1 MVATGQPTR
10 RNQDADSSTTD
21 RRGADASTAVI
32 IPSLGAPTLGSCL
45 AAVAELTPP
54 PQSVLVVLSGGAHVP
69 PRPSDMRI
77 LESRPRLGFSAAV
90 NLAFT
95 ELDGKV
101 DRIAVLN
108 DDALPP
114 RDWLAVL
121 GGALDDDPDVAAVQG
136 TIADGG
142 GTVVD
147 GRGIAFDRY
156 GLPVQVDRGKRLD
169 VDHDGRHAVLAVSGT
184 AALFRLEALRQAAV
198 DPGPIFDPRFG
209 SYHEDLDLGLRL
221 HRLGWTAAWAGG
233 AISRHLGSSSGR
245 QLRWHH
251 PWWLLANRWRAL
263 AGNLSVSALIRV
275 MPLLIRG
282 ELRAIH
288 TLSRS
293 NPRATPVAA
302 AVLLSLPA
310 LVASGWRRK
319 TAGPRLVGI
328 PGL

>member
-1 MVATGQPTR
+1 MTATGQPTQR
-10 RNQDADSSTTD
+10 HQDAATSTTAD
-21 RRGADASTAVI
+21 RGAGASTAVV

-45 AAVAELTPP
+45 EAVAELN
-54 PQSVLVVLSGGAHVP
+54 PQPHTVLVVLSGGAPVP
-69 PRPSDMRI
+69 PRPIDIRVV
-77 LESRPRLGFSAAV
+77 ESRPRLGFSAAV

-114 RDWLAVL
+114 SDWLTVL
-121 GGALDDDPDVAAVQG
+121 GGTLDDDPALAAVQG

-142 GTVVD
+142 GAVVD
-147 GRGIAFDRY
+147 GRGIEFDRW
-156 GLPVQVDRGKRLD
+156 GLPVQVDRGRRLD
-169 VDHDGRHAVLAVSGT
+169 ADPDGPHAVLAVSGT
-184 AALFRLEALRQAAV
+184 AALFRLEALRRAAV
-198 DPGPIFDPRFG
+198 DPGPVFDPRFG

-221 HRLGWTAAWAGG
+221 HRLGWTAAWTGG
-233 AISRHLGSSSGR
+233 AASRHLGSSSGR
-245 QLRWHH
+245 QLRWRH

-263 AGNLSVSALIRV
+263 AGNLSASALIRA
-275 MPLLIRG
+275 MPRLIRG

-310 LVASGWRRK
+310 VVVSGWRRK
-319 TAGPRLVGI
+319 TAGPRLAEI
-328 PGL
+328 PGP